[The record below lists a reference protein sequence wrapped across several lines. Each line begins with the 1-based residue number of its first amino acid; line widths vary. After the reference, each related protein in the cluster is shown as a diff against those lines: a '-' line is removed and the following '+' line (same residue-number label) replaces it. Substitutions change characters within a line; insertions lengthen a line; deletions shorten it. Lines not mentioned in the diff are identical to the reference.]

1 MVQGNKST
9 EKMAPKP
16 KQKVTRSTSQEDGP
30 QDALVAYA
38 KELKAG
44 AKLEKALAKLKAMAA
59 EPQST
64 DHKKTRQKTAP
75 TQRPRALK
83 HKRNRQRMA

>member
-1 MVQGNKST
+1 MVQGNKSN

-16 KQKVTRSTSQEDGP
+16 KQKVTRSTSQEDL
-30 QDALVAYA
+30 QDALVKYA

-59 EPQST
+59 EPQSA
-64 DHKKTRQKTAP
+64 DHKKTLQKTAP
-75 TQRPRALK
+75 PQRPRALK